1 MSKCPMASPCWT
13 RPSRPAWTAC
23 TSRGSRR
30 HKTSGRSSVS
40 SKARPL
46 PPPWLSATCCREGD
60 TRVVKD
66 RLSPVAGWPCSTSVA
81 TCQSGCVR
89 WGGVSRLTA
98 ATIVADGHTVEA
110 MAAATSAP
118 LEGDDAF
125 WADAD
130 RHLIRYAGASAFTP
144 AIIDHAAG
152 SFLFTEDGR
161 RILDFTSGQMSA
173 ILGHS
178 HPEIV
183 ATVTRQA
190 MRLDHLFSGMLSR
203 PVVELARRL
212 AETLPE
218 PLEKALL
225 LTTGAESNE
234 AAIRMAKL
242 VTGKHEIVSFAR
254 SWHGMT
260 QAAANA
266 TYSAGRKG
274 YGPAA
279 PGNFAIPAPN
289 RYRPD
294 FTTADGDL
302 DWQRQLD
309 FGFDLIDAQS
319 VGSLAACIVEPILS
333 SGGIIEPP
341 PGYFRALADKCR
353 ERHMLLI
360 LDEAQ
365 TGLFRTGTWYA
376 FERDGIVPDILTLSK
391 TLGAGLPLAAVLTSA
406 ELEQAAHDRGFLFFT
421 THVADPLP
429 AAVGITVLDVL
440 QRDRLDERARHLG
453 GILRRGLEQIARQHE
468 IVGDI
473 RGRGLLTGVELVT
486 DRQSKGSSDELG
498 ALVTRRCLELGLHM
512 NIVQLPGMGGVF
524 RIAPPLT
531 ATEDE
536 LALGLAILDQAIG
549 DAMERLP
556 EG

>member
-1 MSKCPMASPCWT
+1 
-13 RPSRPAWTAC
+13 
-23 TSRGSRR
+23 
-30 HKTSGRSSVS
+30 
-40 SKARPL
+40 
-46 PPPWLSATCCREGD
+46 
-60 TRVVKD
+60 
-66 RLSPVAGWPCSTSVA
+66 
-81 TCQSGCVR
+81 
-89 WGGVSRLTA
+89 
-98 ATIVADGHTVEA
+98 

-130 RHLIRYAGASAFTP
+130 RHLIRYAGAGAFTP
-144 AIIDHAAG
+144 AIIDRAAG

-203 PVVELARRL
+203 PVVDLARRL

-225 LTTGAESNE
+225 LTTGAEANE

-260 QAAANA
+260 HAAAAA

-279 PGNFAIPAPN
+279 PGNFAIPAPY

-309 FGFDLIDAQS
+309 FGFDLVDAQS

-341 PGYFRALADKCR
+341 PGYFTALRDKCR
-353 ERHMLLI
+353 ERGMLLI

-365 TGLFRTGTWYA
+365 TGLCRTGTWYA

-406 ELEQAAHDRGFLFFT
+406 ELEKAAHDRGFLFFT
-421 THVADPLP
+421 THVCDPLP
-429 AAVGITVLDVL
+429 AAVGNTVLDVL

-453 GILRRGLEQIARQHE
+453 GILRQGLEQIAQRHE

-473 RGRGLLTGVELVT
+473 RGRGLLAGLELVV
-486 DRQSKGSSDELG
+486 DRQTKQSSDELG
-498 ALVTRRCLELGLHM
+498 ALVTGRCLELGLHM

-536 LALGLAILDQAIG
+536 LSLGLAILDQAIS
-549 DAMERLP
+549 DAARQL
-556 EG
+556 